1 MDLFDRCRQ
10 FYTNAEYAR
19 ALGYPTSPRTAQALG
34 VYPYFFPVS
43 VSEGTEV
50 TVDGKRCIMLGSNN
64 YLGLTAHPRV
74 REAAAAA
81 ITTYGTGCTGSRFFN
96 GTLDIHIELEEK
108 LAAFVGKE
116 AALVFAAGYQTN
128 VGTIAA
134 LLGKGEVVIADK
146 EAHASIFDGMHLA
159 KGIRGAETRF
169 FRHSDMASLE
179 EILASCPLE
188 TPKLIAVDGVFSMG
202 GDIAPLPEIIR
213 LSQRYNARLLVDDAH
228 GLGVLGEGHGTAV
241 HLDCLHQVDLI
252 MGTFSKSFASNG
264 GFIAGP
270 KDVIHWIQHFAR
282 SFMFSASLPPAN
294 AATVLAGLEVI
305 AREPERVRRVNDIA
319 ARMRAELRA
328 LELDI
333 GNSETPIVPIV
344 LGDQYRAMQ
353 AWHVLLKAGI
363 YTNVALPPAVRARRS
378 LLRTSYIATHTEE
391 QLERVLEG
399 FKKARSKLT
408 HVTPR
413 VVSL

>member
-1 MDLFDRCRQ
+1 
-10 FYTNAEYAR
+10 
-19 ALGYPTSPRTAQALG
+19 
-34 VYPYFFPVS
+34 
-43 VSEGTEV
+43 
-50 TVDGKRCIMLGSNN
+50 
-64 YLGLTAHPRV
+64 
-74 REAAAAA
+74 
-81 ITTYGTGCTGSRFFN
+81 
-96 GTLDIHIELEEK
+96 
-108 LAAFVGKE
+108 
-116 AALVFAAGYQTN
+116 
-128 VGTIAA
+128 
-134 LLGKGEVVIADK
+134 
-146 EAHASIFDGMHLA
+146 
-159 KGIRGAETRF
+159 
-169 FRHSDMASLE
+169 
-179 EILASCPLE
+179 
-188 TPKLIAVDGVFSMG
+188 
-202 GDIAPLPEIIR
+202 
-213 LSQRYNARLLVDDAH
+213 
-228 GLGVLGEGHGTAV
+228 
-241 HLDCLHQVDLI
+241 VDLI

-319 ARMRAELRA
+319 ASMRAELRA

-333 GNSETPIVPIV
+333 GNSETPIVPII

-408 HVTPR
+408 HVAPR
-413 VVSL
+413 VVSF